1 MRLESIMSCCDKSQ
15 YLQKIENLDP
25 LVQLQQLWLGRNR
38 IAVVAGGLRS
48 LTGLRQLSLQANRLE
63 EISGLETLTG
73 LEELY
78 LSQNGI
84 QCICGLET
92 LTALKVLDIAYNP
105 IKKVQRQILQLLDQ
119 ILNS

>member
-1 MRLESIMSCCDKSQ
+1 MTLKSIISRSDKSQ
-15 YLQKIENLDP
+15 YVQRIDYLDN

-38 IAVVAGGLRS
+38 IAVVEGGLRS
-48 LTGLRQLSLQANRLE
+48 LTALTQLSLQANRLE

-84 QCICGLET
+84 QCISGLET
-92 LTALKVLDIAYNP
+92 LTSLKVLDIAYNP
-105 IKKVQRQILQLLDQ
+105 IQKVQYGRLL
-119 ILNS
+119 LLHRV